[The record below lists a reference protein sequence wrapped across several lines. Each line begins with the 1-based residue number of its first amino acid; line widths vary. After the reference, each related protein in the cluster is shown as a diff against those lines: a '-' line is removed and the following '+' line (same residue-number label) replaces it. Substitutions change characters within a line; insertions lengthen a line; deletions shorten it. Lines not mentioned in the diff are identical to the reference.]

1 MSRLLPSTAIA
12 LGIIA
17 AIPLSCGG
25 EERTFGSTTGGAAG
39 TAGSG
44 ASSGTGGAGT
54 GGTGAGGTGGSAGT
68 GDAGKT
74 CSNASDCDDGLLCN
88 GTETC
93 EGTFCKAGTNA
104 TDGTPCV
111 PPVDGGVG
119 DGGVT
124 YSCVAGACLAVCV
137 DDADCDD
144 NDVCTGTETCSP
156 TTKTCQKGTPLV
168 CDDKSDCTENKCDP
182 TTGCFHPLIDA
193 DGDNHAATSLGACG
207 DDCNDSDDTVY
218 KGAAELCDGKD
229 NNCDGKTDEIAPSWY
244 PDCDKD
250 SFPPANATG
259 TQSCTA
265 PTTAPATCPGG
276 GWTTKAPGPGT
287 TDCFDTN
294 AAVHPMTATENNTA
308 WSSTAIPGA
317 TTAVDF
323 DYNCDGTEEKRFTT
337 GFVSTTAT
345 CSYVC
350 GGSGLCA
357 CTGTAGYTGA
367 APACGT
373 SANYTS
379 CSILLGC
386 KRTTPA
392 LKVQECR

>member
-1 MSRLLPSTAIA
+1 M
-12 LGIIA
+12 GIIA

-44 ASSGTGGAGT
+44 ASSGTGGAGTGGAGT

-144 NDVCTGTETCSP
+144 NDVCTGTETCNP

-207 DDCNDSDDTVY
+207 DDCNDSDPTIY
-218 KGAAELCDGKD
+218 TGAAELCDGKD
-229 NNCDGKTDEIAPSWY
+229 NNCDSKTDEIAPSWY

-250 SFPPANATG
+250 TFAPLNAPG
-259 TQSCTA
+259 TQSCSAPASA
-265 PTTAPATCPGG
+265 PTTCASG
-276 GWTTKAPGPGT
+276 GWTSKAPGPGT

-294 AAVHPMTATENNTA
+294 AAVHPMTASESNAA
-308 WSSTAIPGA
+308 WSSKAIPGA

-323 DYNCDGTEEKRFTT
+323 DYNCDGVEEKRFNT
-337 GFVSTTAT
+337 GYVSTAASCTLQ
-345 CSYVC
+345 C
-350 GGSGLCA
+350 GSSGICYCA
-357 CTGTAGYTGA
+357 GTAGYTGA
-367 APACGT
+367 VPACGT

-379 CSILLGC
+379 CSMTLGC
-386 KRTTPA
+386 KRTAAAP
-392 LKVQECR
+392 KIQECR